1 MAQRYVSQLRMMS
14 VMSVPPVGLASAGAG
29 IFEAIHVFNLTEG
42 SNFNTLLSNRTTGS
56 LGFGL
61 ARETE
66 IVCGV
71 RKADNSF
78 ETMSYTFG
86 AKDMGWEKE
95 VSVCSEIDSSCFAV
109 LLFTHKRGVIRC
121 CFFVSRM
128 LPVYVDGCI
137 AVRG

>member
-1 MAQRYVSQLRMMS
+1 MLLYVMLFKHAI
-14 VMSVPPVGLASAGAG
+14 VG
-29 IFEAIHVFNLTEG
+29 
-42 SNFNTLLSNRTTGS
+42 TLLTGSKRQCLSFSNTDHRTPNTEHPSTTGS

-95 VSVCSEIDSSCFAV
+95 VGFESLVLCLCSAAGSS
-109 LLFTHKRGVIRC
+109 
-121 CFFVSRM
+121 
-128 LPVYVDGCI
+128 
-137 AVRG
+137 

>member
-1 MAQRYVSQLRMMS
+1 MEYPRHFACGTQL
-14 VMSVPPVGLASAGAG
+14 
-29 IFEAIHVFNLTEG
+29 TG
-42 SNFNTLLSNRTTGS
+42 SNVDVWNRLLWTGS

-78 ETMSYTFG
+78 EKMSYTFG

-95 VSVCSEIDSSCFAV
+95 VSACSAIVSF
-109 LLFTHKRGVIRC
+109 LLLRRIWVISWQDLLC
-121 CFFVSRM
+121 LVSRHSM
-128 LPVYVDGCI
+128 W
-137 AVRG
+137 

>member
-1 MAQRYVSQLRMMS
+1 MLRCAETATDFKACII
-14 VMSVPPVGLASAGAG
+14 VRKGL
-29 IFEAIHVFNLTEG
+29 E
-42 SNFNTLLSNRTTGS
+42 GS

-71 RKADNSF
+71 RKADNTF

-95 VSVCSEIDSSCFAV
+95 ADKMGEKDAKETVGNIKSFSLEGSSGDEYFD
-109 LLFTHKRGVIRC
+109 KR
-121 CFFVSRM
+121 
-128 LPVYVDGCI
+128 
-137 AVRG
+137 VRLSSAGLEVGMKWIVERI